1 MPTPGQPTSYK
12 PDYDELAHNYC
23 LLGATNE
30 DLAGFFRVTRRT
42 VDNWMATHPDF
53 AQAVQQGRAA
63 ADAVIARSLFDRA
76 KGFSHKVTR
85 TTLYQGEE
93 RTITNTVEYP
103 PDTLAC
109 MFWLRNR
116 RRKHWLERAQ
126 SAPAAESGLTLA
138 ELEEASERA
147 RQPYER

>member
-1 MPTPGQPTSYK
+1 MNASGHPTRYRAEYRDLAHDCCLLDASSL
-12 PDYDELAHNYC
+12 ELA
-23 LLGATNE
+23 
-30 DLAGFFRVTRRT
+30 DFFGVTSRT
-42 VDNWMATHPDF
+42 IDNWIATHPDF
-53 AQAVQQGRAA
+53 AKAVQQGRAV

-85 TTLYQGEE
+85 TPLYQGEE

-116 RRKHWLERAQ
+116 R
-126 SAPAAESGLTLA
+126 
-138 ELEEASERA
+138 
-147 RQPYER
+147 